1 MQLKKILFPPPGS
14 EWIWRRAM
22 AVFPG
27 MCGVQNKADE
37 NIQIFIT
44 GIQLFPLPAAR
55 NIVADVPATHRLDCN
70 SKMHPSLRIM
80 LLLYYIIIIMYTSF
94 LDYLFCISYFG
105 SIAKDQ

>member
-1 MQLKKILFPPPGS
+1 
-14 EWIWRRAM
+14 M

-80 LLLYYIIIIMYTSF
+80 LGMYTSF
-94 LDYLFCISYFG
+94 LDYLFCISCFG